1 MAPMAMQN
9 SVAAMSPGAS
19 LAEAAALRGCT
30 VLLAGAALL
39 ICSSVRAA
47 EVTFVPRASLMG
59 TWTDNVGLD
68 PSGEEESDWITELR
82 PGFSLGAE
90 GSRAS
95 AQFDYDLQALWY
107 ADRSERNDVYHQA
120 RGDGNV
126 VVVPESLFIDGFARY
141 DQRTIDPAGR
151 VDFGNLFDTD
161 NRTDVLVFGA
171 SPYHVGRWGNWAES
185 LVRYDYREVRNFNTD
200 ETSTNVQDSDGQTIT
215 AELNSPEGA
224 SGFTWG
230 TTGLYTR
237 TEFDDDND
245 PGQESEFEYAQAAVN
260 LGVPVSLKT
269 RLTGTL
275 GRETDVSEDSTK
287 GGLDTD
293 FWYVGFAWN
302 PDLLQSLEARV
313 GERYFG
319 RSWGGRYT
327 RRAAR
332 GSVELDYSENPTTS
346 AGVLSDGAG
355 LPPGVRPG
363 RSMRCPSTWRTT
375 STSRRCRRRSAR
387 EDWDSMNARV
397 DQSTRR
403 LLEVFEEAGTRATFF
418 VLGWV
423 AERHPEL
430 VREIHRRGHEVACHG
445 YSHRMV
451 YQQSPRSFARRP
463 CAPRHCSRTSRRAGR
478 RATGPPATPSR
489 PSRAGRWISSSRPG
503 SVRLQHLPG
512 AARPVRHAGRAAL
525 SRMS

>member
-1 MAPMAMQN
+1 MARTAMQN
-9 SVAAMSPGAS
+9 SVAAMAPGAS
-19 LAEAAALRGCT
+19 VAAGAVLRGWT

-39 ICSSVRAA
+39 MSPSIRAA
-47 EVTFVPRASLMG
+47 EVTFVPRVSLTE

-82 PGFSLGAE
+82 PGFSLGAD

-107 ADRSERNDVYHQA
+107 ADRSERDDVYHQA
-120 RGDGNV
+120 RGTGNV
-126 VVVPESLFIDGFARY
+126 VLVPESLFIDGFARY
-141 DQRTIDPAGR
+141 DQRNIDPAGR

-171 SPYHVGRWGNWAES
+171 SPYHVGRWGSWAES
-185 LVRYDYREVRNFNTD
+185 LVRYDYRGVRNFNTD
-200 ETSTNVQDSDGQTIT
+200 DTSTNVQDSDGQTIT
-215 AELNSPEGA
+215 AELNRPEGA
-224 SGFTWG
+224 RGFTWG
-230 TTGLYTR
+230 GSGLYTR

-245 PGQESEFEYAQAAVN
+245 PSQESEFEYAQAAVN

-269 RLTGTL
+269 RLTGTV

-319 RSWGGRYT
+319 RSWGGTYT

-346 AGVLSDGAG
+346 AGVLSDGVG

-363 RSMRCPSTWRTT
+363 SDPTLDT
-375 STSRRCRRRSAR
+375 
-387 EDWDSMNARV
+387 RV
-397 DQSTRR
+397 FLQKRFT
-403 LLEVFEEAGTRATFF
+403 GTASY
-418 VLGWV
+418 
-423 AERHPEL
+423 EL
-430 VREIHRRGHEVACHG
+430 VRSRISVQLYSAERTFEDEQGGSEDTFGSLVRYDWDIAPRTTLGASVRWERRDFGDVEG
-445 YSHRMV
+445 SDDLGDFELR
-451 YQQSPRSFARRP
+451 ARRELT
-463 CAPRHCSRTSRRAGR
+463 RTLSGELRASHFFR
-478 RATGPPATPSR
+478 NSDVRDDYDANT
-489 PSRAGRWISSSRPG
+489 ISL
-503 SVRLQHLPG
+503 SVS
-512 AARPVRHAGRAAL
+512 AVF
-525 SRMS
+525 